1 VADRKEQILKW
12 LERIKRSSLAAPA
25 FFAQHTVP
33 FSLTQFYRYR
43 KAFED
48 AGIDGLE
55 DGRSQGNHRRIHSEA
70 EGFLVGYVSAHPEA
84 TQVELREV
92 IHERFAIEVS
102 QPGLSQCL
110 GRLGIRTDRGARGV
124 AKPDTWAVQYAGF
137 ELVVA
142 LAWHFKWPQW
152 TAEVIREVIPR
163 ARRSNRFA
171 PEDPPDLKGR
181 SQRGQFTARY
191 NRRRDVRVD
200 KFQSIDIK
208 RSSRSLERMQ
218 IVEID
223 EQTLARKCLAVLTL
237 PFITHNGEVRTVDT
251 APGRSLKDFCG
262 FHYSQATLSK
272 FLSELKYLGVSG
284 DLLRRQVGFWQEV
297 WRDEIP
303 LEENLPLLC
312 YYVDGNTK
320 ALWSTKRVKKH
331 KVTML
336 GRVMGCL
343 EQVFVHDSHG
353 HPIYFETYSGHA
365 PLGEHV
371 LGLFEKIE
379 DSLEGP
385 GPKLPVNRAIVMDAA
400 SNSVRTLRAFAAQ
413 KKYHYITSL
422 DDNQWDLRKVR
433 KEGRPQRYR
442 FGEATLWDCEIE
454 LEDSNEKG
462 YLFVTRAI
470 KIEWDNGK
478 ETYLITSL
486 LKEIIGASQVVK
498 AYFDRWPDEEL
509 SFKIMKAIGSLH
521 RVAGYGKQRL
531 PDLRVQER
539 QVKLAGQIEAL
550 HRSLHEPM
558 AAIAEAELE
567 ISNLIPKERRLRARS
582 QVVDG
587 KRILPSSE
595 AKQFHEIGRQIHA
608 LKRTISA
615 IRKEH
620 PDFRKLDRAEQK
632 WIRLQGKETV
642 YKVDVELDQ
651 IMTFF
656 RISLVNLYTRMAR
669 LMGWSH
675 LTLVKFLHTVL
686 LLSGRVEESPET
698 RHVILERNAK
708 DPTTMAALSTA
719 IAKVNALRIRNAAGQ
734 EMSFALNHNHLKQ
747 C

>member
-1 VADRKEQILKW
+1 MPDRTEQIVKW
-12 LERIKRSSLAAPA
+12 LERFKRSGLSARR
-25 FFAQHTVP
+25 FFAKHRVP
-33 FSLTQFYRYR
+33 FSLTQFHRYLR
-43 KAFED
+43 VFE
-48 AGIDGLE
+48 ARGRVALA
-55 DGRSQGNHRRIHSEA
+55 DGRTRGNNRRIHSEA
-70 EGFLVGYVSAHPEA
+70 EGFLVGYLAAHEQA
-84 TQVELREV
+84 SEEELRREV
-92 IHERFAIEVS
+92 REHFDIEVTQS
-102 QPGLSQCL
+102 GMSRCL
-110 GRLGIRTDRGARGV
+110 KRLGINRDRSQRAAPAPTRL
-124 AKPDTWAVQYAGF
+124 APYAGF
-137 ELVVA
+137 ELVTA
-142 LAWHFKWPQW
+142 LAWYFGWPQW
-152 TAEVIREVIPR
+152 TAQLIEEALTR
-163 ARRSNRFA
+163 ASRSKRFA
-171 PEDPPDLKGR
+171 PEDIPDFKGR
-181 SQRGQFTARY
+181 SRRGRFTARY
-191 NRRRDVRVD
+191 NRRRDVRLER
-200 KFQSIDIK
+200 FQSVEFKRQSRFIDT
-208 RSSRSLERMQ
+208 M
-218 IVEID
+218 EIAKVD
-223 EQTLARKCLAVLTL
+223 VKTLGRKCLAVLSL
-237 PFITHNGEVRTVDT
+237 PFITHNGEIRTVNT
-251 APGRSLKDFCG
+251 APGKALKDFCG
-262 FHYSQATLSK
+262 FHYSQATVSR

-284 DLLRRQVGFWQEV
+284 DFLRRQVGFWQEV
-297 WRDEIP
+297 WREELP
-303 LEENLPLLC
+303 LEDNLPLLC

-320 ALWSTKRVKKH
+320 ALWSTKRVNKH

-353 HPIYFETYSGHA
+353 RPIYFETYSGHA
-365 PLGEHV
+365 PMGEYV

-422 DDNQWDLRKVR
+422 DDNQWDLRKIR

-442 FGEATLWDCEIE
+442 FGDATLWDCEIE
-454 LEDSNEKG
+454 LVDSNGKG

-509 SFKIMKAIGSLH
+509 SFKIMKAVGCLH

-531 PDLRVQER
+531 PDLRVRER
-539 QVKLAGQIEAL
+539 QVKLAGQIQAL
-550 HRSLHEPM
+550 RMSLHEPM

-620 PDFRKLDRAEQK
+620 HDFRKLDRAEQK
-632 WIRLQGKETV
+632 WIRLQGKDTV

-656 RISLVNLYTRMAR
+656 RVSLVNLYTYMAR

-675 LTLVKFLHTVL
+675 LSLVRFLHTIIL
-686 LLSGRVEESPET
+686 LPGEIEET
-698 RHVILERNAK
+698 GDRRHITLERNEK
-708 DPTTMAALSTA
+708 DPQAMEALSAA
-719 IAKVNALRIRNAAGQ
+719 IAKVNSLSITNIAGKTI
-734 EMSFALNHNHLKQ
+734 SFSLS
-747 C
+747 